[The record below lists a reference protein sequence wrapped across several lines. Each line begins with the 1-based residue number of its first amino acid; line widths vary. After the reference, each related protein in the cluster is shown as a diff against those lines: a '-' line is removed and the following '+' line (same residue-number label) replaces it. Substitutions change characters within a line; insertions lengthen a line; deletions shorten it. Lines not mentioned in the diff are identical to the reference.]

1 MTPRKTLI
9 SRGADR
15 SEAGLGRM
23 SVARHDP
30 VMLLIR
36 SRTVWFA
43 KILLP
48 VVAIALLGVLAVLP
62 TLRTNGS
69 VGRAT
74 YPRTGSE
81 GVPISQLREARYH
94 GVNAQGEKFE
104 VRAAKAT
111 QVSDNL
117 FRLWRPSG
125 DITLD
130 SGTWLMLS
138 AVRGLY
144 HQKEGDLQL
153 NGKVT
158 LYRNDGITVHTQRAL
173 IDLHADAASGDRAV
187 LAYGPFGTLHAESGF
202 AVMDGGVQILFRG
215 RAQLIL
221 DDADSDI
228 KTVSLPSAGAL
239 K

>member
-1 MTPRKTLI
+1 MRRRTLI
-9 SRGADR
+9 PRGADR
-15 SEAGLGRM
+15 SETKPGRM
-23 SVARHDP
+23 SIARHDP
-30 VMLLIR
+30 VMLLVR

-43 KILLP
+43 KISLP
-48 VVAIALLGVLAVLP
+48 VVAIALLVVLAVLP
-62 TLRTNGS
+62 DLRTSGS
-69 VGRAT
+69 VGPAT
-74 YPRTGSE
+74 YPRVGSE
-81 GVPISQLREARYH
+81 GAPISQLREARYH

-111 QVSDNL
+111 QVSDSL

-144 HQKEGDLQL
+144 YQKEGNLQL

-158 LYRNDGITVHTQRAL
+158 LYRNDGITVQTQRAL
-173 IDLHADAASGDRAV
+173 IDLRTDVASGDRAV

-202 AVMDGGVQILFRG
+202 TVMDGGGLIHFRG
-215 RAQLIL
+215 RTQLL
-221 DDADSDI
+221 LEDADGGM
-228 KTVSLPSAGAL
+228 KTASLSSAGAL